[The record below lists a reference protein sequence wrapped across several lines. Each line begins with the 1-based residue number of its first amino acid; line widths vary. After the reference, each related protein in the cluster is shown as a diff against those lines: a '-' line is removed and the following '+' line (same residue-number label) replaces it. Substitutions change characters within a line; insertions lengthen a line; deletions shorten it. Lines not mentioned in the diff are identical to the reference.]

1 MMLYAV
7 AFVVIEVLLIRYI
20 WLRSGVL
27 EKQKG
32 RVDLVASLG
41 AGILAAIMN
50 LLLFSG
56 EQPLMKCI
64 NLMLVFTVLAMAAG
78 IDYKKYLIP
87 NKLILAGMAG
97 RSLLLAAEAVE
108 SVDTIRQSL
117 IMSGAGLIFGLFF
130 MLFLTM
136 ITRHGIGY
144 GDVKLFAWLG
154 FCVGITDAYYVLF
167 YSVLFAAL
175 AGAFLLIFK
184 KADRKKKLPFAPFI
198 FAGCY
203 AVFVMSLIQG

>member
-1 MMLYAV
+1 MVYAV
-7 AFVVIEVLLIRYI
+7 VFSVAEALLVRWI
-20 WLRSGVL
+20 WLRNEVMRDRKGKAESVL
-27 EKQKG
+27 
-32 RVDLVASLG
+32 SLG
-41 AGILAAIMN
+41 IFILAAAMN
-50 LLLFSG
+50 LLLFRG
-56 EQPLMKCI
+56 QYPILKCL
-64 NLMLVFTVLAMAAG
+64 NLMMVFTLLAIAAG

-87 NKLILAGMAG
+87 NKLIVAGLAGRLA
-97 RSLLLAAEAVE
+97 LLVAEAAAGSDGIMQ
-108 SVDTIRQSL
+108 SVL
-117 IMSGAGLIFGLFF
+117 LSGAGLILGLIL
-130 MLFLTM
+130 MLFLSL
-136 ITRHGIGY
+136 ITRQGIGY

-203 AVFVMSLIQG
+203 AVFVMSLMQG